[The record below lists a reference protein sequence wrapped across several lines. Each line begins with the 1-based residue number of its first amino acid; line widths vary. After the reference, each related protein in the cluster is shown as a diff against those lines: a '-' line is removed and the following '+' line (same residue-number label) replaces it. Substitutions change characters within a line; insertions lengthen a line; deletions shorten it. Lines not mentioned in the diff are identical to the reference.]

1 MIKVEIDTRLSSDVD
16 LKNLTNM
23 MATGL
28 TNDITMIKETMEIQ
42 NKKFAEDLKQLSHD
56 TAEKANQLSRYTDVS
71 CKKVQILLT
80 KKYDKLKGL
89 FSKIAE
95 QFKMH
100 LVNYEKYR

>member
-71 CKKVQILLT
+71 CKKV
-80 KKYDKLKGL
+80 
-89 FSKIAE
+89 
-95 QFKMH
+95 
-100 LVNYEKYR
+100 